1 MKRESSSPKPWHQPW
16 TADPSVIPNSMLFI
30 RVSTNFLNRGPRPC
44 PRPVLPDWPG
54 CLHSGEYSSLG
65 HGLLRPGCDQSIL
78 SSVSYS
84 FFIILPRRPF
94 SHRDFCFGFVF
105 FHFLF
110 FLIFFPSALQ
120 KFCLLGTSGVKTR
133 WTLSASWEE
142 DPTKELLSWKLS
154 LSQVRWLS
162 GYTLFPQKGRNK
174 DTKDA
179 VCLVLSIWGPLQTKS
194 SPYGL
199 HEPLNS

>member
-1 MKRESSSPKPWHQPW
+1 MKGESFSPKPWHRPW
-16 TADPSVIPNSMLFI
+16 TADPSVIPNAMLFI

-54 CLHSGEYSSLG
+54 CLRSGECSSLG
-65 HGLLRPGCDQSIL
+65 HGLLWPGCDQSFCPL
-78 SSVSYS
+78 SATHSLS
-84 FFIILPRRPF
+84 FFLGGLSPTGIFVLVLF
-94 SHRDFCFGFVF
+94 FCR
-105 FHFLF
+105 FLF

-142 DPTKELLSWKLS
+142 DPTKELPGWKLS

-162 GYTLFPQKGRNK
+162 GYTLFP
-174 DTKDA
+174 
-179 VCLVLSIWGPLQTKS
+179 
-194 SPYGL
+194 
-199 HEPLNS
+199 